1 MRDRQRFLQ
10 LRSPL
15 GDQSDRVRSP
25 PPSERSGASA
35 LKWLSSGAVACRYL
49 KGELVAATAN
59 LVQANK

>member
-25 PPSERSGASA
+25 LSSERSGASA
-35 LKWLSSGAVACRYL
+35 LKWLSSGAAACMYL
-49 KGELVAATAN
+49 NRGLVDATAH
-59 LVQANK
+59 LSLGK